1 MKRCP
6 KCNRAE
12 SDDSLAFCRADG
24 TRLVSNGSFVSEG
37 AGTLRF
43 GSAPITGETETRFLQ
58 GTPSIA
64 ILPFTN
70 MSTDTE
76 NEYFCDGLAEELLN
90 ALAKIENLKVAAR
103 TSAFSFKGRN
113 TNISEIGRVLN
124 VNSVLEG
131 SVRKSG
137 DKLRISVQLVNA
149 SDGYH
154 LWSERYDRQM
164 KDIFDVQDE
173 ITLAVVDALRVKL
186 LGEDKAA
193 LLKRYTDNAEAYELY
208 LKGRY
213 FYNKYTAEDLQK
225 GIEYFERAIEKEP
238 EYAPAYAG
246 IGFCYGALWYFGFF
260 APQEIMPRWRAVINK
275 ALEIDSDLA
284 DAHLSLASIHFYYEW
299 DFAGAERDYQRA
311 IGLNPNSPDAHWRY
325 GHFLAA
331 LERFEQAVSEGRRA
345 LELDPLSLV
354 VKFFM
359 VRIYWIANRL
369 DDALGQAQMMI
380 ELEPSFPGA
389 YVVMGGLF
397 LQKGMYEEAVK
408 SYQKALT
415 LHGFVGSVLSYLGA
429 VYGIMGRRDKAHDA
443 LSQLLEMRKTRYVT
457 AYGIACVYGGLGEN
471 DKAFEWLEKAVEE
484 KNGEMVFLKREVEA
498 NLFSESVR
506 QDPRFAD
513 LLRRIGLPQ

>member
-6 KCNRAE
+6 QCHLAH
-12 SDDSLAFCRADG
+12 DDALSYCRADG
-24 TRLVSNGSFVSEG
+24 TRLVTDSLVSDSTATAILSPPARRGEDS
-37 AGTLRF
+37 TRLLRQ
-43 GSAPITGETETRFLQ
+43 A
-58 GTPSIA
+58 PSIA
-64 ILPFTN
+64 VLPFAN
-70 MSTDTE
+70 MSADPE

-90 ALAKIENLKVAAR
+90 ALAKVEGLKVAAR
-103 TSAFSFKGRN
+103 TSAFAFKGGKAN
-113 TNISEIGRVLN
+113 VGEIGLVLK

-137 DKLRISVQLVNA
+137 DRLRITVQLVDT

-164 KDIFDVQDE
+164 EDIFDVQDE
-173 ITLAVVDALRVKL
+173 ITLAVVGALKVKL

-193 LLKRYTDNAEAYELY
+193 LLKRYTDNTEAYELY

-260 APQEIMPRWRAVINK
+260 APHEIMPKWKAVINR

-299 DFAGAERDYQRA
+299 NFTEAERGYRRA
-311 IGLNPNSPDAHWRY
+311 IGLNPNSPHAHWRY

-331 LERFEQAVSEGRRA
+331 LERYEQAISEGRRA

-359 VRIYWIANRL
+359 VRIYWFANRL
-369 DDALGQAQMMI
+369 DEALEQARGMI
-380 ELEPSFPGA
+380 DMEPSFPSA
-389 YVVMGGLF
+389 YVALGGVF
-397 LQKGMYEEAVK
+397 VQQGRYEEAVEA
-408 SYQKALT
+408 YQKALT
-415 LHGFVGSVLSYLGA
+415 LDGFVGFVLSYLGA
-429 VYGIMGRRDKAHDA
+429 VYGMMGKRDEAYGA
-443 LSQLLEMRKTRYVT
+443 LHQLLEMRKTQHVT

-471 DKAFEWLEKAVEE
+471 DKAFEWLEKAIEE
-484 KNGEMVFLKREVEA
+484 RSGELVFLKREVA
-498 NLFSESVR
+498 AHLFGESIR

-513 LLRRIGLPQ
+513 LIRRVGLPQ

>member
-1 MKRCP
+1 M
-6 KCNRAE
+6 
-12 SDDSLAFCRADG
+12 FCRVDG
-24 TRLVSNGSFVSEG
+24 TRLITDSLTSDST
-37 AGTLRF
+37 ATAILH
-43 GSAPITGETETRFLQ
+43 SAPVSGRTSTRSLQ

-64 ILPFTN
+64 ILPFAN
-70 MSTDTE
+70 MSNDAE
-76 NEYFCDGLAEELLN
+76 YEYFCDGLAEELLN
-90 ALAKIENLKVAAR
+90 ALAKVENLKVAAR
-103 TSAFSFKGRN
+103 TSAFSFKGSN
-113 TNISEIGRVLN
+113 TNVSEIGRVLN

-137 DKLRISVQLVNA
+137 DKLRITVQLINA

-173 ITLAVVDALRVKL
+173 ITMAVVDALRVKL

-193 LLKRYTDNAEAYELY
+193 LLKRYTDNTEAYELY

-225 GIEYFERAIEKEP
+225 GIEYFERAIKKEP

-260 APQEIMPRWRAVINK
+260 APHEIMPKWRAVISR

-299 DFAGAERDYQRA
+299 NFTKAERSYQRA
-311 IGLNPNSPDAHWRY
+311 IVLNANSPDAHWRY

-331 LERFEQAVSEGRRA
+331 LERFEEAISEGRQA

-354 VKFFM
+354 TKFFM
-359 VRIYWIANRL
+359 VRIYWFANRL
-369 DDALGQAQMMI
+369 DDALEQAQGMI
-380 ELEPSFPGA
+380 EMEPSFPSA
-389 YVVMGGLF
+389 YVALGGVC
-397 LQKGMYEEAVK
+397 LQKGLYEEAVK
-408 SYQKALT
+408 AYQQALT
-415 LHGFVGSVLSYLGA
+415 LHGFVGSALSYLGA
-429 VYGIMGRRDKAHDA
+429 VYGIMGKRDEAHNV
-443 LSQLLEMRKTRYVT
+443 LSQLLEMRKTQHVT
-457 AYGIACVYGGLGEN
+457 AYRIACVYGGLGEN

-484 KNGEMVFLKREVEA
+484 KNGEIVFLKREVEA
-498 NLFSESVR
+498 NIFDESIR

-513 LLRRIGLPQ
+513 LMRQVGLPQ

>member
-1 MKRCP
+1 M
-6 KCNRAE
+6 
-12 SDDSLAFCRADG
+12 FCRVDG
-24 TRLVSNGSFVSEG
+24 TRLIPDSLTSD
-37 AGTLRF
+37 
-43 GSAPITGETETRFLQ
+43 SAPTAILHAAPESGGASTRSLQ

-64 ILPFTN
+64 ILPFAN
-70 MSTDTE
+70 LSNDTE

-103 TSAFSFKGRN
+103 TSAFSFKGSN
-113 TNISEIGRVLN
+113 TNVSEIGRVLN

-137 DKLRISVQLVNA
+137 DRLRITVQLINA

-193 LLKRYTDNAEAYELY
+193 LLKRYTDNTEAYQLY

-213 FYNKYTAEDLQK
+213 FYNKYTAEDLQI
-225 GIEYFERAIEKEP
+225 GIEHFERAIEKEP

-246 IGFCYGALWYFGFF
+246 IGFCYGALWYFGFS
-260 APQEIMPRWRAVINK
+260 APHEIMHKWRAVINR

-299 DFAGAERDYQRA
+299 DFTEAERSYRRA
-311 IGLNPNSPDAHWRY
+311 IVLNANSPDAHWRY

-331 LERFEQAVSEGRRA
+331 LGRFEEAIGEGRRA

-354 VKFFM
+354 AKFFM
-359 VRIYWIANRL
+359 VRIYWFANLL
-369 DDALGQAQMMI
+369 DDALAQARGMI
-380 ELEPSFPGA
+380 EMAPDFPSA
-389 YVVMGGLF
+389 YVALGGVY

-408 SYQKALT
+408 AYQKALS
-415 LHGFVGSVLSYLGA
+415 LQGFVGFIQSYLGA
-429 VYGIMGRRDKAHDA
+429 VYGMMGKRDEALNV
-443 LSQLLEMRKTRYVT
+443 LSQLLELRKTQYVT

-471 DKAFEWLEKAVEE
+471 GKAFDWLGKAVEE
-484 KNGEMVFLKREVEA
+484 KNGEIVFLKREAEA
-498 NLFSESVR
+498 NVFDESIR
-506 QDPRFAD
+506 RDPRFTE
-513 LLRRIGLPQ
+513 LLRKVGLPQ